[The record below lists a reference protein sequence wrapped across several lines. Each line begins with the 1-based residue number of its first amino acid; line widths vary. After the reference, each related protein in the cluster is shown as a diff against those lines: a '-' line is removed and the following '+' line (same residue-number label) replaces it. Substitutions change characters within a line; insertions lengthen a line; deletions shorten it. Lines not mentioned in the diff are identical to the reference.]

1 MTKKAFILAPPYEA
15 PNTLPP
21 HDNNVA
27 IWQATLAARGF
38 TSIVTAST
46 AEATT
51 LDAARPGLQ
60 AFMSGMVK
68 GDRWAII
75 RTGHGYRLPDTSGDE
90 LDGYDECMA
99 CSDLGML
106 VDDEM
111 ATYLAIPPA
120 GVVGDLVDDFC
131 YAGTAD
137 RAPMPTRLPISRSV
151 ANHVSVGS
159 GTKAAYYRYWQA
171 CEDWQTAW
179 WGYFNNQ
186 PYTVFTKCL
195 CDALAVNRFVPATTV
210 FQIMK
215 TRLMS
220 LEPLQ
225 TPVLSGPNQDA
236 VPF

>member
-1 MTKKAFILAPPYEA
+1 MKKAFILAPPYQP

-27 IWQATLAARGF
+27 LWQATLAARGF
-38 TSIVTAST
+38 TSIVTAS
-46 AEATT
+46 AAGATT
-51 LDAARPGLQ
+51 LSAARSSLQ

-75 RTGHGYRLPDTSGDE
+75 RTGHGYRLPDQNGDE
-90 LDGYDECMA
+90 PDGYDECLA

-106 VDDEM
+106 TDDEM

-137 RAPMPTRLPISRSV
+137 KTPMPSRERPLRV
-151 ANHVSVGS
+151 GVGS
-159 GTKAAYYRYWQA
+159 GTKPAYYRYWQA
-171 CEDWQTAW
+171 CQDFETSY
-179 WGYFNNQ
+179 WGYSDGQPHSVWSLYLCWALQNYKFN
-186 PYTVFTKCL
+186 
-195 CDALAVNRFVPATTV
+195 PATELFNAAKSYTMAAAP
-210 FQIMK
+210 QM
-215 TRLMS
+215 
-220 LEPLQ
+220 
-225 TPVLSGPNQDA
+225 PVLSGPNQNA